1 MNQLTFYNR
10 KQLKSVTPSCKGFIH
25 THVYTP
31 TYIHTCI
38 CRHAHTYLPTYLHTC
53 IYTYLPTYLH
63 TCMHASIHSYVF
75 VSCYLY
81 TDHLIH
87 ISFVKLQNYF
97 HMSISTYVL
106 SAVPHPDAF
115 RYSMDTQK
123 KGTKTIFFF
132 FSCIFYVK
140 TKGNYL
146 QVLCSRQHK
155 YSFPKAS
162 PPTMRGLHL
171 LLGEIYQ
178 RKM

>member
-53 IYTYLPTYLH
+53 IHTYLPTYLP
-63 TCMHASIHSYVF
+63 TYMHACIHTF
-75 VSCYLY
+75 ICFCYLY

-115 RYSMDTQK
+115 RYSMGTQK
-123 KGTKTIFFF
+123 RVLRQF
-132 FSCIFYVK
+132 FSFF
-140 TKGNYL
+140 
-146 QVLCSRQHK
+146 HA
-155 YSFPKAS
+155 FF
-162 PPTMRGLHL
+162 M
-171 LLGEIYQ
+171 
-178 RKM
+178 